1 MRSAPSQRSAARWR
15 RITAPP
21 RTSSGRFWT
30 VTGPTPT
37 AAATPTPAPISTRR
51 PDGSCCSSRVRRPSG
66 PVASALRPA
75 APGPA
80 RPTTSSLCSASRC
93 DRPGGGLVDLTNDD
107 VADILA
113 LLDSLPYDALDL
125 RTDRFH
131 LTLRRTP
138 GGGWTEESELLT
150 QPTDVTP
157 EVSETSGAG
166 GSGEMGRQGRPGV
179 DENVLDENVLDAAAD
194 ADRLVA
200 VVAPLPGTF
209 YRAPRPGAPPFVSE
223 GDAVGADTVVAII
236 E

>member
-1 MRSAPSQRSAARWR
+1 
-15 RITAPP
+15 
-21 RTSSGRFWT
+21 
-30 VTGPTPT
+30 
-37 AAATPTPAPISTRR
+37 
-51 PDGSCCSSRVRRPSG
+51 
-66 PVASALRPA
+66 
-75 APGPA
+75 
-80 RPTTSSLCSASRC
+80 
-93 DRPGGGLVDLTNDD
+93 VDLTNDD

-138 GGGWTEESELLT
+138 GGGWTEESELLN

-157 EVSETSGAG
+157 EPSETAGTGRADGAG
-166 GSGEMGRQGRPGV
+166 GASRARSAVGDVTRADGAPGV
-179 DENVLDENVLDAAAD
+179 GEEAVGAAAD
-194 ADRLVA
+194 ADRLAA

-236 E
+236 ETMKLMNSVHAGTAGRVARILVGNGEFAPLGTTLLLIEPGSSMPIDPDS

>member
-1 MRSAPSQRSAARWR
+1 M
-15 RITAPP
+15 
-21 RTSSGRFWT
+21 
-30 VTGPTPT
+30 
-37 AAATPTPAPISTRR
+37 
-51 PDGSCCSSRVRRPSG
+51 
-66 PVASALRPA
+66 
-75 APGPA
+75 
-80 RPTTSSLCSASRC
+80 
-93 DRPGGGLVDLTNDD
+93 DLTNDD

-138 GGGWTEESELLT
+138 GGWTEESELLT

-157 EVSETSGAG
+157 HAGATTGPDRIGGAPKGDET
-166 GSGEMGRQGRPGV
+166 MPG
-179 DENVLDENVLDAAAD
+179 AAAD
-194 ADRLVA
+194 ADGFAA

-236 E
+236 ETMKLMNSVPAGTPGRVARICLGNGEFAPLGTTLVLIEPDSPTPIDPES